1 MDYKF
6 YDTSSLLLR
15 ANDLFTKEEDIKLGF
30 GISSITLQEL
40 ENIKTSTYKSP
51 EIKYAARHLL
61 HLLDKYESLYD
72 TIIYQE
78 DFSKLTKVGDTNI
91 LDLLFDIFA
100 SKKGKMYFSLYIF
113 SFLT

>member
-15 ANDLFTKEEDIKLGF
+15 ANDLFSKEEDTKFGF
-30 GISSITLQEL
+30 CISSITLQEL

-61 HLLDKYESLYD
+61 HLLDTFLLNDIELKVHPEKCNHQNQGNRY
-72 TIIYQE
+72 IY
-78 DFSKLTKVGDTNI
+78 L
-91 LDLLFDIFA
+91 
-100 SKKGKMYFSLYIF
+100 
-113 SFLT
+113 